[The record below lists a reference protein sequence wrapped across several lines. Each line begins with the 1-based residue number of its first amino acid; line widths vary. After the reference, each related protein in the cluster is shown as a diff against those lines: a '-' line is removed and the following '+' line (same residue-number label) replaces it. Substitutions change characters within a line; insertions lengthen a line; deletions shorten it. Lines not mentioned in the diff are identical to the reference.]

1 MVFDSFTCV
10 HHLLKIFYGFSFS
23 LVGKNILIKMQKE
36 SNKSKIFFQIDQQ
49 TKSNEVKI
57 PKKCCWCCQTLTV
70 SDRPKLLECFHVSC
84 EQCIKSKLQE
94 QQKLQLQSCSVIS
107 AQCPICKMDNRS
119 DYIIE
124 NQFLTELLNS
134 TSADEAGSS
143 RVVEEEMI
151 KCSSCSDENPATSW
165 CVECSEYICDSCV
178 QAHQR
183 LKITKDHT
191 IKSKDEADNKVDKAT
206 SKDIKCH
213 MHPQVSLDFILI
225 YIYIIRE
232 S

>member
-1 MVFDSFTCV
+1 MNYFC
-10 HHLLKIFYGFSFS
+10 KI
-23 LVGKNILIKMQKE
+23 IIKMNIKFM
-36 SNKSKIFFQIDQQ
+36 KINSPLFFFQIDQQ

-57 PKKCCWCCQTLTV
+57 AKKCCWCCQTLTV

-84 EQCIKSKLQE
+84 EQCINAKLQE
-94 QQKLQLQSCSVIS
+94 QRKLQLQSCGVLT

-124 NQFLTELLNS
+124 NQFLVELLNCTS
-134 TSADEAGSS
+134 TDEAGSS
-143 RVVEEEMI
+143 RVVEEETV

-191 IKSKDEADNKVDKAT
+191 IKSKDEADNKVDKTT
-206 SKDIKCH
+206 SKDIKCQ
-213 MHPQVSLDFILI
+213 MHPQVCLLSLYFSYKTILSVFAFIYSYYYYFI
-225 YIYIIRE
+225 HKFN